1 MYCHADGGYED
12 IYFCS
17 SYEYGK
23 KCGLKMVRR
32 QNLDAILVNVVKSR
46 VYNDIVLGEQSPFSD
61 FFNVDKDKVREI
73 EGKIKTY
80 KKLISRKDDEVK
92 KGKGR
97 ISFLLAEQSK
107 YFDNPD
113 RAETYNKPIS
123 EVEASIEAAKND
135 ILEYEINIGKALCA

>member
-1 MYCHADGGYED
+1 M
-12 IYFCS
+12 
-17 SYEYGK
+17 
-23 KCGLKMVRR
+23 
-32 QNLDAILVNVVKSR
+32 DAILVNVVKSR

-61 FFNVDKDKVREI
+61 FFYVDKDKVREI

-113 RAETYNKPIS
+113 RAETYNKC
-123 EVEASIEAAKND
+123 KR
-135 ILEYEINIGKALCA
+135 